1 MLIADID
8 PMSPEE
14 AERRAEDYRKR
25 IPELGKTRLKG
36 GQVTPL
42 TIREPLSNL
51 VADGYVAIGD
61 SAHMSMAV
69 NGSGLSIGFEVSQF
83 LAETIM
89 ADKKGEFTAKT
100 LYPFAYKFWKKKG
113 INMAP
118 IAFVKL
124 LIFKLTHEQL
134 DYAFDKGI
142 LTWREMTITADQHSI
157 FQFLH
162 WDWGLPKRGVA
173 LFSNPAL
180 HLRPRRPPAEEV
192 QPPEGHPLGET
203 LRLALPAPPAEVKPP
218 APPAEA
224 KLPAPPAEVNT
235 SLTSNCST
243 SCGAVF
249 SAKPHKLV
257 FVERSRLAHSRFGRG
272 CHSSS
277 AHWKRN
283 SNPFSRYQLF
293 RLPFL
298 GEIIWVSVKRQPLF
312 PKTPIRVAFFL
323 RYIFVSCQKS
333 NLNSPKC
340 ILQLPFP
347 GNA

>member
-1 MLIADID
+1 MDPDTVEDKYKCIFLPSDTDFNFCWTDVVKDFDGFDKFTDVLIADID

-173 LFSNPAL
+173 LFSNPGLLKIAAGAL
-180 HLRPRRPPAEEV
+180 IDA
-192 QPPEGHPLGET
+192 LGIF
-203 LRLALPAPPAEVKPP
+203 AL
-218 APPAEA
+218 
-224 KLPAPPAEVNT
+224 
-235 SLTSNCST
+235 
-243 SCGAVF
+243 GA
-249 SAKPHKLV
+249 
-257 FVERSRLAHSRFGRG
+257 
-272 CHSSS
+272 
-277 AHWKRN
+277 
-283 SNPFSRYQLF
+283 
-293 RLPFL
+293 RLPKKYNRRKV
-298 GEIIWVSVKRQPLF
+298 IRWAKRYDWLF
-312 PKTPIRVAFFL
+312 QHRLPK
-323 RYIFVSCQKS
+323 
-333 NLNSPKC
+333 
-340 ILQLPFP
+340 
-347 GNA
+347 